1 MSVSI
6 LFPVLLKSEDS
17 SEVLFMDFST
27 SSLYRAT
34 GELAS
39 EEQRDE
45 VLLEIAE
52 QQRLSTANVPYD
64 QIREVMNTEKRLSS
78 ENAKHIFRRGQ

>member
-1 MSVSI
+1 MPASI
-6 LFPVLLKSEDS
+6 LFPVLLSSESS

-27 SSLYRAT
+27 SSLYRAS
-34 GELAS
+34 GERATD
-39 EEQRDE
+39 EQRDE
-45 VLLEIAE
+45 VLAEIAE
-52 QQRLSTANVPYD
+52 QQRLSTAKVPYD